1 MAAFGARPVSGVI
14 EPFSAQSHWFQDL
27 RASFAVVNIHTGHLV
42 TEIKP
47 TNNGQTMKNFLLG
60 LLGSTVIAL
69 SALAALEVGDAA
81 PDFEAK
87 ASLAG
92 EPFDFSL
99 RDALDEG
106 PVVVYFYPSA
116 YTQRCNIQAHEFAE
130 NMDEF
135 TAAGASVIGV
145 SLDSIERLND
155 FSADPEYCAGK
166 LAVASD
172 STGAIAKSYGI
183 TVHEGREGSKDT
195 RGVEIGHGFAERTT
209 FIVTPDGKIA
219 ETIGGV
225 SPMENVH
232 KSLEAVQRRQ

>member
-1 MAAFGARPVSGVI
+1 M
-14 EPFSAQSHWFQDL
+14 EM
-27 RASFAVVNIHTGHLV
+27 N
-42 TEIKP
+42 
-47 TNNGQTMKNFLLG
+47 MKNFLLI

-69 SALAALEVGDAA
+69 SALAALETGDTA
-81 PDFEAK
+81 PAFEAK
-87 ASLAG
+87 ASLDGKA
-92 EPFDFSL
+92 FDFSL
-99 RDALDEG
+99 RDALDKG
-106 PVVVYFYPSA
+106 TVVVYFYPSA
-116 YTQRCNIQAHEFAE
+116 YTQGCNIQAHEFAI
-130 NMDEF
+130 NMDKF

-172 STGAIAKSYGI
+172 ESGEIAESYEIIVRAGRDGAM
-183 TVHEGREGSKDT
+183 DT

-225 SPMENVH
+225 SPMENVR
-232 KSLEAVQRRQ
+232 KSLEAVQRLD